1 MANEVKITVGA
12 NTKPADDA
20 MKRFSDNTRK
30 AGLALSAIGAAGAL
44 AIRGFVGAAMEQ
56 DRAMA
61 TLMTSARNA
70 GTEMAGL
77 EEKILGATS
86 ALQQKTNFGDEEQMR
101 VLAKMI
107 PVLGSTEKAMA
118 ALPVIM
124 DAAAV
129 TGKGL
134 SEQSETLTKALAGTV
149 HSAESLG
156 IKFDED
162 AGFAERLAQTMGL
175 VGGAAEADID
185 PMKQLT
191 NALGDVSE
199 AIGKALMPVVI
210 PVVEAIT
217 RFAEKVQT
225 LNPAIVRWGAVT
237 LAAVTAIGLLGGPML
252 LVISLLPK
260 LIAGMKALR
269 MAQLALNKAILA
281 NPIVMV
287 FAAIA
292 GALVVF
298 VTMWSQN
305 MGGIRDKARVA
316 FVAVGDFL
324 VSAMNKMIAGLQ
336 LAAEKMAFLLP
347 EGVSEA
353 IRGIKPLEIE
363 TGKVFDTVV
372 AKADDFVGNIKDK
385 FSNFMFPANESLD
398 QFGEDVMDG
407 MDMASGAMGG
417 FGDTVDSATEKVKNL
432 GAAGKDVSTGWDFT
446 DILEGLNKT
455 MEDDVSP
462 LISKLRAEFADMS
475 LGEAWGLVYDE
486 LAQELKQKLDDER
499 ATWKTHYDKI
509 TETAEEA
516 AKRIAEETKKAAE
529 AAAAEANKAAKAAEA
544 AAARVAAAFAN
555 FGGALGG
562 GSTLVGPGAN
572 LEDIVARSKT
582 GLAKGLT
589 GAALDAFVNAPIAA
603 AIPTKANGGFIG
615 GREGAPSLAMVHG
628 GELVLNRAQQAGMGN
643 TINVTIN
650 GNVDDPQTMAR
661 LIAQEV
667 DAVIGR
673 NAVRNEQLRS
683 R

>member
-12 NTKPADDA
+12 DTKQADSA

-30 AGLALSAIGAAGAL
+30 MGLALSAMGAGGVL
-44 AIRGFVGAAMEQ
+44 AIKGFVGAAVEQ
-56 DRAMA
+56 DRAMN
-61 TLMTSARNA
+61 TLLISARNA
-70 GTEMAGL
+70 GTSMAGL
-77 EEKILGATS
+77 EERILATTA

-124 DAAAV
+124 DAAAT

-134 SEQSETLTKALAGTV
+134 REQSETLTKALAGTV
-149 HSAESLG
+149 HQAESLG
-156 IKFDED
+156 IVFDKD
-162 AGFAERLAQTMGL
+162 AGFSERLAQTMGL
-175 VGGAAEADID
+175 VGGAAEADVD

-199 AIGKALMPVVI
+199 KIGEALMPVVI
-210 PVVEAIT
+210 PVVAAIT

-237 LAAVTAIGLLGGPML
+237 LAAVTAIGLLGGPLL

-260 LIAGMKALR
+260 MIAGLKGIRA
-269 MAQLALNKAILA
+269 AQLALNKAVMA
-281 NPIVMV
+281 NKIVLV
-287 FAAIA
+287 FMAIA
-292 GALVVF
+292 AALAIF
-298 VTMWSQN
+298 ATMWSQN
-305 MGGIRDKARVA
+305 MNGIRDKTRAV

-324 VSAMNKMIAGLQ
+324 VSAVNKMISTLKD
-336 LAAEKMAFLLP
+336 AAETMAFLIP
-347 EGVSEA
+347 ESMSEA
-353 IRGIKPLEIE
+353 IRGIRPLVSVAGE
-363 TGKVFDTVV
+363 VFDTVV
-372 AKADDFVGNIKDK
+372 AKADDFAGSIKDK

-407 MDMASGAMGG
+407 MDLASGAMGG
-417 FGDTVDSATEKVKNL
+417 FGDTVDSATEKIKNL

-516 AKRIAEETKKAAE
+516 AKRIAAETKKAAE
-529 AAAAEANKAAKAAEA
+529 AAAAAADKAAQAAEA

-562 GSTLVGPGAN
+562 GSTLVGPGAI
-572 LEDIVARSKT
+572 LKDIVGRHRE
-582 GLAKGLT
+582 GLALGLREE
-589 GAALDAFVNAPIAA
+589 ALAAFVNAPIAA

>member
-44 AIRGFVGAAMEQ
+44 AIKGFVGAAMEQ

-149 HSAESLG
+149 HTAESLG

-347 EGVSEA
+347 EATSEA
-353 IRGIKPLEIE
+353 IRGIEPLEIE

-372 AKADDFVGNIKDK
+372 AKTDDFVGNIKDM
-385 FSNFMFPANESLD
+385 FTDFMFPANESLD

-407 MDMASGAMGG
+407 MDLASGAMDK
-417 FGDTVDSATEKVKNL
+417 FGDAVDDAKKKIKVDHKDLDWNAALMDNLNTLGLSFDDARERVRLLVSEGMGSFEAWQLVASDFSGKVDSKFRELLGTFDKV
-432 GAAGKDVSTGWDFT
+432 AEVS
-446 DILEGLNKT
+446 E
-455 MEDDVSP
+455 
-462 LISKLRAEFADMS
+462 
-475 LGEAWGLVYDE
+475 
-486 LAQELKQKLDDER
+486 
-499 ATWKTHYDKI
+499 
-509 TETAEEA
+509 ETANEVAESWEEA
-516 AKRIAEETKKAAE
+516 A
-529 AAAAEANKAAKAAEA
+529 
-544 AAARVAAAFAN
+544 ARSAAAFAN
-555 FGGALGG
+555 IGGPLGM
-562 GSTLVGPGAN
+562 GSALVGPAGLGEILKRHAGGMTM
-572 LEDIVARSKT
+572 LEATASVNKDIQ
-582 GLAKGLT
+582 
-589 GAALDAFVNAPIAA
+589 A
-603 AIPTKANGGFIG
+603 AIPSKAHGGFIG

-650 GNVDDPQTMAR
+650 GSVDDPQTMAR